1 VTFFGDDFAACGV
14 DEIAK
19 VLFAHSVNRKAA
31 TAPKA
36 EIDAVVM
43 RVDLTPVMIR
53 RNCCVHGNLFR
64 ENVKRADADDVSVP
78 ATPARRSRSAPK
90 ESNAPHSFAN
100 KNSQSFALRS
110 AFGTRNVA
118 DMGECYL
125 IELHGMSLR
134 IVSGFN
140 GHNNGADTL
149 RAGFTLKVC
158 DRQRETGDNG
168 FRKLPTSPRPRFG
181 LGRRV
186 VYYPARWLDWS
197 RPFFRV
203 GDGPGPLGK
212 LDVYVWQ
219 LTAAGAR
226 TPYVLS

>member
-1 VTFFGDDFAACGV
+1 MARQPFADQKLGHRTERALFFGCQFGEGVAHAAGQIRGDQSAGYLVCFVNPHLLYGIRHSIAVASPCG
-14 DEIAK
+14 D
-19 VLFAHSVNRKAA
+19 
-31 TAPKA
+31 
-36 EIDAVVM
+36 
-43 RVDLTPVMIR
+43 
-53 RNCCVHGNLFR
+53 
-64 ENVKRADADDVSVP
+64 
-78 ATPARRSRSAPK
+78 
-90 ESNAPHSFAN
+90 SFAN

-203 GDGPGPLGK
+203 GDGPGPLGI
-212 LDVYVWQ
+212 WQ